1 MEIDIFGETMRAL
14 ESRIRHSAQLE
25 QELQGLTVEAES
37 EDRLIRLTVG
47 PPGHI
52 RKLMLDPRVKR
63 LDVETLAERITTLLN
78 DASDL
83 LRQELSGKVR
93 SLMPDLA
100 ADELIADFRQAHRPP
115 GTR

>member
-14 ESRIRHSAQLE
+14 ESRMRYSAHLE
-25 QELQGLTVEAES
+25 QELHDLTVEAES
-37 EDRLIRLTVG
+37 EDGLIRLTVG

-52 RKLMLDPRVKR
+52 RELELNPRVKR
-63 LDVETLAERITTLLN
+63 LDVETIAERITTLMN

-100 ADELIADFRQAHRPP
+100 AEELIADFRQTKRPS